1 MATLTPLCVSADIS
15 NRLGRSLSAAEIVRV
30 PYLIAD
36 ATSQIVRYCRK
47 DFQLHT
53 NDVLDIKGD
62 GSTIKLPYR
71 PVVSVSDVIAISGRP
86 DIPDIPVSWWVFDGV
101 DEISIAE
108 STASGVINLPEA
120 WYDYGAF
127 PGTFQVTYTHGYSVI
142 PDDVVMVAAN
152 AVIAVLLAPTMAAGV
167 IGETVGPYSY
177 RLERSGGGMAVALT
191 EADLGALNDYRDKN
205 GSIKLEAA

>member
-1 MATLTPLCVSADIS
+1 MATLTPLCQVTDIS
-15 NRLGRSLSAAEIVRV
+15 GRLGRSLTTVETVRV

-120 WYDYGAF
+120 WYDFGAF
-127 PGTFQVTYTHGYSVI
+127 PGTFTVTYTHGYSII
-142 PDDVVMVAAN
+142 PDDVIMVAAN
-152 AVIAVLLAPTMAAGV
+152 AVISVLQAPTIAAGV
-167 IGETVGPYSY
+167 IGETIGPYSY
-177 RLERSGGGMAVALT
+177 RMERSGGGLAVALT
-191 EADLGALNDYRDKN
+191 QADLNALRDYRDSYS
-205 GSIKLEAA
+205 SIKLEAT

>member
-1 MATLTPLCVSADIS
+1 MATLTPLCQVTDIS
-15 NRLGRSLSAAEIVRV
+15 GRLGRSLTSAEAVRV
-30 PYLIAD
+30 PFLIGD

-53 NDVLDIKGD
+53 NDVVEIKGD

-71 PVVSVSDVIAISGRP
+71 PVTSVSDVIAISGRP
-86 DIPDIPVSWWVFDGV
+86 DIPNIPVSWWVFDGI

-120 WYDYGAF
+120 WYDFGAF
-127 PGTFQVTYTHGYSVI
+127 PGTFQVTYTHGYSII

-152 AVIAVLLAPTMAAGV
+152 AVISVLQAPTIAAGV
-167 IGETVGPYSY
+167 IGETIGPYSY
-177 RLERSGGGMAVALT
+177 RMERSGGGLAVALT
-191 EADLGALNDYRDKN
+191 QADLNALTDYRDKY
-205 GSIKLEAA
+205 GSLKLEAT